1 MRRKFV
7 IGKEE
12 DVTRGSLSALLSA
25 ASCMALSATL
35 AAAARSA
42 TLVVDDFSTV
52 QSLSLQYYRGSYSI
66 TGPAPEALGGER
78 DLVVR
83 RVGGTSNAG
92 FGSSV
97 YGEKGLQFLSSA
109 KVVGAA
115 SVVWDGPDGD
125 PLSLDADGL
134 GGLDWLGDGYRAIS
148 LAVAVA
154 DHPAQVIITAYAASD
169 PSGRRFVTHE
179 FEIPASTRHLTIDV
193 PLLDF
198 SSASYTP
205 FEVFSGLGALQI
217 DIIDQD
223 HGALDLMIDSV
234 TLSIVPEPAAAQLA
248 ACVIGGGLLAVW
260 RRRGGF
266 RG

>member
-1 MRRKFV
+1 M
-7 IGKEE
+7 
-12 DVTRGSLSALLSA
+12 TRGSRSALISA

-42 TLVVDDFSTV
+42 TVVVDDFSTV

-78 DLVVR
+78 DLMVR
-83 RVGGTSNAG
+83 RVGGTSSAG

-125 PLSLDADGL
+125 PLRLDADGL
-134 GGLDWLGDGYRAIS
+134 GGLDWLGEGYRALS
-148 LAVAVA
+148 LAISVA
-154 DHPAQVIITAYAASD
+154 DHPAQVIITAYSASD

-179 FEIPASTRHLTIDV
+179 FEIPASSHQLMIDV
-193 PLLDF
+193 PLLNF

-205 FEVFSGLGALQI
+205 LEVFSGLGALQI

-223 HGALDLMIDSV
+223 QGALDLMIDSV
-234 TLSIVPEPAAAQLA
+234 SLSIVPEPSACALA
-248 ACVIGGGLLAVW
+248 ACLMCSGFALLVS
-260 RRRGGF
+260 RRRSLAC
-266 RG
+266 R